1 MLQDVYTKLSM
12 NPGKIQKSKTAILT
26 LAVVLVAAALAA
38 MFLAT
43 GPQQTVPT
51 STLSPAEQ
59 SPAAPGASPATEA
72 PTSVAATP
80 TPEAPRL
87 QLQAQPQK
95 SEVKRVILISID
107 AARAMDVW
115 PLARDGFLKNMGRVA
130 AEGAYGELSPI
141 FPAETSPN
149 HAAFLTGAPSG
160 IHGVFSNTAF
170 PKSPFEGGKSEP
182 GYWGRLIAADTIW
195 EAALRKGYRV
205 AISNFIHGYV
215 PTWQAKLSD
224 ADKSKIVIIYA
235 SKAYKPG
242 VGFASSQLYKFN
254 NTGGKL
260 EIRIAE
266 TVLVGEVNPGAK
278 VLVLYQGNK
287 KIAEVPEGGWAS
299 VVVNVTEKGTT
310 YLAAFM
316 VKALSLT
323 PNDVRIYRGNALV
336 YNAPIAWFMGPE
348 DLKRKYWKEVVENGY
363 IDVYF
368 GLAGDVARGWIDLK
382 TYAEIV
388 NYTVDYYWRTNLF
401 VLKNVEFQLMTGY
414 DVTPDPVEHAIL
426 GLMDPSMPY
435 SNATIAEWAKKTYL
449 GMWARIDQWIGEFM
463 KEMKN
468 GDVLI
473 VVGDHGQWGVKGC
486 VAINTALRRAG
497 LLVVD
502 EKGKPDLSRSIAYY
516 DGGYIFINPKY
527 KADPATYSRVVER
540 VMEVLLS
547 IRDPATGEW
556 PFALVVARTGQAAGP
571 LAPIYGYDFS
581 TIFLDGPAKLQ
592 SRIGDIAIAIKPGY
606 CAYDKS
612 ATRDN
617 VVNTPIPFVY
627 SVTGCHDDLGSWK
640 ELRSIIGIWGKGVQV
655 RQIKGFETYTANVG
669 STIAAL
675 LGLELRNATF
685 TPIWVLK

>member
-1 MLQDVYTKLSM
+1 M
-12 NPGKIQKSKTAILT
+12 NPIKILRSKAAVLM
-26 LAVVLVAAALAA
+26 LAVVLAAALVAIY
-38 MFLAT
+38 LAT
-43 GPQQTVPT
+43 GPQQTSST
-51 STLSPAEQ
+51 STHVPETQ
-59 SPAAPGASPATEA
+59 SPAATGASPATEA
-72 PTSVAATP
+72 PTSVTATT

-87 QLQAQPQK
+87 QLQAQPQR
-95 SEVKRVILISID
+95 SEVRRVILISID

-115 PLARDGFLKNMGRVA
+115 PLARDGFLKNMGKIA

-160 IHGVFSNTAF
+160 IHGVFYNTAY

-215 PTWQAKLSD
+215 PTWQARLSD
-224 ADKSKIVIIYA
+224 ADKNKIVIIYTT
-235 SKAYKPG
+235 KAYTPG
-242 VGFASSQLYKFN
+242 VGFAGSQLYSTSGVGTRIN
-254 NTGGKL
+254 YTGGKL
-260 EIRIAE
+260 YIPIAD
-266 TVLVGEVNPGAK
+266 TVLVGEVQSTGGGAR

-316 VKALSLT
+316 VKALSLA

-336 YNAPIAWFMGPE
+336 YNAPIPWFMGPE
-348 DLKRKYWKEVVENGY
+348 DLKRKYWEEVVEKGY
-363 IDVYF
+363 IDVYH
-368 GLAGDVARGWIDLK
+368 GLASDVGKGWIDLK

-435 SNATIAEWAKKTYL
+435 SNATIAEWARRTYL

-473 VVGDHGQWGVKGC
+473 VVGDHGQWGVRGS

-497 LLVVD
+497 LLVTD
-502 EKGKPDLSRSIAYY
+502 AKGNPDFSRSVAYY
-516 DGGYIFINPKY
+516 GGGYIYINPKY

-571 LAPIYGYDFS
+571 LATIYGHDFS
-581 TIFLDGPAKLQ
+581 TLFLDGPAKLQ
-592 SRIGDIAIAIKPGY
+592 SRIGDIAIAVKPGY
-606 CAYDKS
+606 CAYDRS
-612 ATRDN
+612 ATSDN
-617 VVNTPIPFVY
+617 VVSIPIPFY
-627 SVTGCHDDLGSWK
+627 SVTGCHDGLGSWK
-640 ELRSIIGIWGKGVQV
+640 ELRSIIGIWGKGVEV
-655 RQIKGFETYTANVG
+655 RQLKGFEAYSPQVG

-685 TPIWVLK
+685 APIWVLN

>member
-1 MLQDVYTKLSM
+1 LPYNASYE
-12 NPGKIQKSKTAILT
+12 SKQNSKNKAAILI
-26 LAVVLVAAALAA
+26 LAVALAAALTAV
-38 MFLAT
+38 FFAT
-43 GPQQTVPT
+43 GSQQMTFT
-51 STLSPAEQ
+51 PAPETQ
-59 SPAAPGASPATEA
+59 SPATAGASPATE
-72 PTSVAATP
+72 TSTTTTI
-80 TPEAPRL
+80 TPEAPKL
-87 QLQAQPQK
+87 QLQAQTQAQPQK

-115 PLARDGFLKNMGRVA
+115 PLARDGFLKNMGKIA

-195 EAALRKGYRV
+195 EAALRRGYRV

-215 PTWQAKLSD
+215 PTWQARLSD
-224 ADKSKIVIIYA
+224 ADKNKIVIIYTT
-235 SKAYKPG
+235 KAYKPG
-242 VGFASSQLYKFN
+242 VSFAGSQLYKFN

-260 EIRIAE
+260 EIRIAD
-266 TVLVGEVNPGAK
+266 TVLVGEVNPSAK

-316 VKALSLT
+316 VKALSLA

-348 DLKRKYWKEVVENGY
+348 DLKRKYWKEVVEKGY
-363 IDVYF
+363 IDIYQ
-368 GLAGDVARGWIDLK
+368 GLTHDVSKGWIDLK

-435 SNATIAEWAKKTYL
+435 SNATIAEWARKTYL

-473 VVGDHGQWGVKGC
+473 VVGDHGQWGVKRC

-502 EKGKPDLSRSIAYY
+502 GKGKPDLSRSVAYY
-516 DGGYIFINPKY
+516 DGGFIFINPKY
-527 KADPATYSRVVER
+527 KADPATYSRVVGR

-571 LAPIYGYDFS
+571 LAPIYGNDYS
-581 TIFLDGPAKLQ
+581 VLFLEGPAKIV

-640 ELRSIIGIWGKGVQV
+640 ELRSILGVWGKGVEI
-655 RQIKGFETYTANVG
+655 RQMKDIRAYSAQVG

>member
-1 MLQDVYTKLSM
+1 M
-12 NPGKIQKSKTAILT
+12 NPNKIQKNKAAILI
-26 LAVVLVAAALAA
+26 LAVALAAALTAV
-38 MFLAT
+38 FFAT
-43 GPQQTVPT
+43 GSQQTT
-51 STLSPAEQ
+51 FTPAPETQ
-59 SPAAPGASPATEA
+59 SPATAGATPATE
-72 PTSVAATP
+72 TSTTTTI
-80 TPEAPRL
+80 TPEAPKL
-87 QLQAQPQK
+87 QLQTQPQR

-115 PLARDGFLKNMGRVA
+115 PLAGDGFLKSLGKIA

-141 FPAETSPN
+141 YPAETSPN

-160 IHGVFSNTAF
+160 IHGVFSNTAY
-170 PKSPFEGGKSEP
+170 PKSPFEGSKSEP

-205 AISNFIHGYV
+205 AVSNFIHGYV
-215 PTWQAKLSD
+215 PTWQARLSD
-224 ADKSKIVIIYA
+224 ADKSKIVIIYTT
-235 SKAYKPG
+235 KAYKPG
-242 VGFASSQLYKFN
+242 VGFAGSQLYSTSGVGTRIN
-254 NTGGKL
+254 YTGGKL
-260 EIRIAE
+260 YIPIAD
-266 TVLVGEVNPGAK
+266 TVLVGEVQSTGGGAR

-316 VKALSLT
+316 VKALSLA

-348 DLKRKYWKEVVENGY
+348 ELKRKYWKEVVEKGY
-363 IDVYF
+363 IDVYH
-368 GLAGDVARGWIDLK
+368 GLAGDVGRGWIDLK

-435 SNATIAEWAKKTYL
+435 SNATIAEWARRTYL

-473 VVGDHGQWGVKGC
+473 VVGDHGQWGVRGC
-486 VAINTALRRAG
+486 VAVNTALRRAG
-497 LLVVD
+497 LLVTD
-502 EKGKPDLSRSIAYY
+502 EKGNPDLSRSVAYY

-571 LAPIYGYDFS
+571 LASIYGYDFS
-581 TIFLDGPAKLQ
+581 TLFLDGPAKLQ
-592 SRIGDIAIAIKPGY
+592 SRIGDIAIAVKPGY

-640 ELRSIIGIWGKGVQV
+640 ELRSIMGVWGKGVEV
-655 RQIKGFETYTANVG
+655 RQIKGFEAYSPEVG
-669 STIAAL
+669 STVAAL

-685 TPIWVLK
+685 APIWVLR

>member
-1 MLQDVYTKLSM
+1 M
-12 NPGKIQKSKTAILT
+12 NPIKILRSKAAVLM
-26 LAVVLVAAALAA
+26 LAVVLAAALVAIY
-38 MFLAT
+38 LAT
-43 GPQQTVPT
+43 GPQQTSST
-51 STLSPAEQ
+51 STHVPETQ
-59 SPAAPGASPATEA
+59 SPAATGASPATEA
-72 PTSVAATP
+72 PTSVTATT

-87 QLQAQPQK
+87 QLQAQPQR
-95 SEVKRVILISID
+95 SEVRRVILISID

-115 PLARDGFLKNMGRVA
+115 PLARDGFLKNMGKIA

-141 FPAETSPN
+141 FPAETVPN

-160 IHGVFSNTAF
+160 IHGAFSDVAY

-215 PTWQAKLSD
+215 PTWQARLSD
-224 ADKSKIVIIYA
+224 ADKNKIVIIYTT
-235 SKAYKPG
+235 KAYTPG
-242 VGFASSQLYKFN
+242 VGFAGSQLYSTSGIGTRIN
-254 NTGGKL
+254 YTGGKL
-260 EIRIAE
+260 YIPIAD
-266 TVLVGEVNPGAK
+266 TVLVGEVQSTGGGAR

-316 VKALSLT
+316 VKALSLA

-336 YNAPIAWFMGPE
+336 YNAPIPWFMGPE
-348 DLKRKYWKEVVENGY
+348 DLKRKYWEEVVEKGY
-363 IDVYF
+363 IDVYH
-368 GLAGDVARGWIDLK
+368 GLTSDVGRGWIDLK

-435 SNATIAEWAKKTYL
+435 SNASIAEWARRTYL

-463 KEMKN
+463 KEMNN

-473 VVGDHGQWGVKGC
+473 VVGDHGQWGVRGC

-497 LLVVD
+497 LLVTD
-502 EKGKPDLSRSIAYY
+502 EKGNPDFSRSVAYY
-516 DGGYIFINPKY
+516 DGGYIYINPKY

-571 LAPIYGYDFS
+571 LATIYGHDFS
-581 TIFLDGPAKLQ
+581 SLFLDGPAKLQ
-592 SRIGDIAIAIKPGY
+592 SRIGDIAIAVKPGY

-627 SVTGCHDDLGSWK
+627 SVTGCHDGLGSWK
-640 ELRSIIGIWGKGVQV
+640 ELRSIIGIWGKGVEV
-655 RQIKGFETYTANVG
+655 RQLKGFEAYSPQVG

-685 TPIWVLK
+685 APIWVLN

>member
-1 MLQDVYTKLSM
+1 M
-12 NPGKIQKSKTAILT
+12 NPGKIQKNKTAILT
-26 LAVVLVAAALAA
+26 LAVALVAAALAA
-38 MFLAT
+38 IFLAA

-51 STLSPAEQ
+51 STHAPAAQ
-59 SPAAPGASPATEA
+59 SPAATGASPATEA
-72 PTSVAATP
+72 PTSVTATT

-87 QLQAQPQK
+87 QLQAQPQR
-95 SEVKRVILISID
+95 SEVRRVILISID

-115 PLARDGFLKNMGRVA
+115 PLARDGFLKNMGKIA

-160 IHGVFSNTAF
+160 IHGVFSNAAF

-182 GYWGRLIAADTIW
+182 GYWGRLIAADTVW

-215 PTWQAKLSD
+215 PTWQARLSD
-224 ADKSKIVIIYA
+224 ADKNKIVIIYT
-235 SKAYKPG
+235 SKAYRSG
-242 VGFASSQLYKFN
+242 TGFAGSQLYSTSGVGTGIN
-254 NTGGKL
+254 YTGGRVY
-260 EIRIAE
+260 IPIAD
-266 TVLVGEVNPGAK
+266 TVLVGEVNPSAK
-278 VLVLYQGNK
+278 VLVLYQGNR

-316 VKALSLT
+316 VKALSLA
-323 PNDVRIYRGNALV
+323 PNDVRIYRGNALI
-336 YNAPIAWFMGPE
+336 YNDPIPWFMGPE
-348 DLKRKYWKEVVENGY
+348 ELKRNYWKEVVEKGY
-363 IDVYF
+363 IDVYH
-368 GLAGDVARGWIDLK
+368 GLAGDVGRGWIDLK

-435 SNATIAEWAKKTYL
+435 SNATIAEWARRTYL
-449 GMWARIDQWIGEFM
+449 GMWARIDQWLGEFM
-463 KEMKN
+463 KEMNN

-473 VVGDHGQWGVKGC
+473 VVGDHGQWGVRGC

-497 LLVVD
+497 LLVTD
-502 EKGKPDLSRSIAYY
+502 AKGNPDFSRSVAYY
-516 DGGYIFINPKY
+516 DGGFIFINPKY

-571 LAPIYGYDFS
+571 LATIYGHDYS
-581 TIFLDGPAKLQ
+581 VLFLDGPAKLQ

-606 CAYDKS
+606 CAYDRS

-640 ELRSIIGIWGKGVQV
+640 ELRTIIGIWGKGVEV
-655 RQIKGFETYTANVG
+655 RQMKGFEAYSPQVG

-685 TPIWVLK
+685 APIWVLR

>member
-1 MLQDVYTKLSM
+1 M
-12 NPGKIQKSKTAILT
+12 NPIKILRSKAAVLM
-26 LAVVLVAAALAA
+26 LAVVLAAALVAIY
-38 MFLAT
+38 LAT
-43 GPQQTVPT
+43 GPQQTSST
-51 STLSPAEQ
+51 STHVPETQ
-59 SPAAPGASPATEA
+59 SPAATGASPATEA
-72 PTSVAATP
+72 PTSVTATT

-87 QLQAQPQK
+87 QLQAQPQR
-95 SEVKRVILISID
+95 SEVRRVILISID

-115 PLARDGFLKNMGRVA
+115 PLARDGFLKNMGKIA

-160 IHGVFSNTAF
+160 IHGVFYNTAY

-215 PTWQAKLSD
+215 PTWQARLSD
-224 ADKSKIVIIYA
+224 ADKNKIVIIYTT
-235 SKAYKPG
+235 KAYTPG
-242 VGFASSQLYKFN
+242 VGFAGSQLYSTSGVGTRIN
-254 NTGGKL
+254 YTGGKL
-260 EIRIAE
+260 YIPIAD
-266 TVLVGEVNPGAK
+266 TVLVGEVQSTGGGAR

-316 VKALSLT
+316 VKALSLA

-336 YNAPIAWFMGPE
+336 YNAPIPWFMGPE
-348 DLKRKYWKEVVENGY
+348 DLKRKYWEEVVEKGY
-363 IDVYF
+363 IDVYH
-368 GLAGDVARGWIDLK
+368 GLASDVGKGWIDLK

-435 SNATIAEWAKKTYL
+435 SNATIAEWARRTYL

-473 VVGDHGQWGVKGC
+473 VVGDHGQWGVRGS

-497 LLVVD
+497 LLVTD
-502 EKGKPDLSRSIAYY
+502 AKGNPDFSRSVAYY
-516 DGGYIFINPKY
+516 GGGYIYINPKY

-571 LAPIYGYDFS
+571 LATIYGHDFS
-581 TIFLDGPAKLQ
+581 SLFLDGPAKLQ
-592 SRIGDIAIAIKPGY
+592 SRIGDIAIAVKPGY
-606 CAYDKS
+606 CAYDRS
-612 ATRDN
+612 ATSDN
-617 VVNTPIPFVY
+617 VVSIPIPFY
-627 SVTGCHDDLGSWK
+627 SVTGCHDGLGSWK
-640 ELRSIIGIWGKGVQV
+640 ELRSIIGIWGKGVEV
-655 RQIKGFETYTANVG
+655 RQLKGFEAYSPQVG

-685 TPIWVLK
+685 APIWVLN

>member
-1 MLQDVYTKLSM
+1 M
-12 NPGKIQKSKTAILT
+12 NPNKTQKNKAAILI
-26 LAVVLVAAALAA
+26 LAVALVAALTAV
-38 MFLAT
+38 FFAT
-43 GPQQTVPT
+43 GSQQMTFT
-51 STLSPAEQ
+51 PAPETQ
-59 SPAAPGASPATEA
+59 SPATAGASPATE
-72 PTSVAATP
+72 TSTTATT
-80 TPEAPRL
+80 TPEVPRL
-87 QLQAQPQK
+87 QFQAQTQAQHQK

-115 PLARDGFLKNMGRVA
+115 PLARDGFLKNMGKIA

-160 IHGVFSNTAF
+160 IHGVFSNTAY
-170 PKSPFEGGKSEP
+170 PKSPFDGGKSEP

-215 PTWQAKLSD
+215 PTWQARLSD
-224 ADKSKIVIIYA
+224 ADKNKIVIIYA
-235 SKAYKPG
+235 TKAYKPG
-242 VGFASSQLYKFN
+242 VGFAGSQLYSTSGVGTKIN
-254 NTGGKL
+254 YTGGKL
-260 EIRIAE
+260 YIPIAD

-278 VLVLYQGNK
+278 VLFLYQGNK

-316 VKALSLT
+316 VKALSLA

-348 DLKRKYWKEVVENGY
+348 DLKRKYWKEVVEKGY
-363 IDVYF
+363 IDVYH
-368 GLAGDVARGWIDLK
+368 GLAGDVGKGWIDLK

-401 VLKNVEFQLMTGY
+401 VLKHVEFQLMTGY

-435 SNATIAEWAKKTYL
+435 SNAPIAEWAKKTYL
-449 GMWARIDQWIGEFM
+449 GMWARIDRWIGEFM

-502 EKGKPDLSRSIAYY
+502 KEGKPDLSRSVAYY
-516 DGGYIFINPKY
+516 DGGYIFINSKY
-527 KADPATYSRVVER
+527 KADPATYSRVVEK

-556 PFALVVARTGQAAGP
+556 PFALVVARIGQAAGP
-571 LAPIYGYDFS
+571 LASIYGYDFS
-581 TIFLDGPAKLQ
+581 SLFLDGPAKLQ
-592 SRIGDIAIAIKPGY
+592 SRIGDITLAIKPGY

-617 VVNTPIPFVY
+617 VVNTPIPFVF

-640 ELRSIIGIWGKGVQV
+640 ELRSIIGIWGKGVEV
-655 RQIKGFETYTANVG
+655 RQIKGVG
-669 STIAAL
+669 
-675 LGLELRNATF
+675 
-685 TPIWVLK
+685 